1 MTQSYDFFSGYH
13 TNHQFPSMLITS
25 MSVFILQLDIVTNNV
40 SILDQKNALLP
51 LSELLPQSC
60 LPFQS

>member
-40 SILDQKNALLP
+40 SILDQKMRFYL
-51 LSELLPQSC
+51 
-60 LPFQS
+60 